1 MTVETPTVET
11 SPSCL
16 CGVGEGITVAISGGE
31 AAPQLPRVLWA
42 AFDVSTDALPQFCYC
57 LSLSPA

>member
-16 CGVGEGITVAISGGE
+16 CGVGEGTTVAISGGE
-31 AAPQLPRVLWA
+31 TAPQFSRGV
-42 AFDVSTDALPQFCYC
+42 VGGV
-57 LSLSPA
+57 